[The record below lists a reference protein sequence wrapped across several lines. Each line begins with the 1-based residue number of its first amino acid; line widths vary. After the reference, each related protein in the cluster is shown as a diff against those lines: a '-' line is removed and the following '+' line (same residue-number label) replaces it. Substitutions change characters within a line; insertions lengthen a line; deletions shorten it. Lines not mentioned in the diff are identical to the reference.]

1 MYDIKVRKRED
12 CHTIDTKLPFCSHAS
27 LLIYFFM
34 REQPNLR
41 EQNVLSA
48 PSGNRADGRAGPVTR
63 TGWPVGPG
71 YSFPSRA
78 DLLFNKPPYSRSRVG
93 APIRPLPYSFRFP
106 SAPRQAVSRLRSGN
120 TPPAA
125 SFLPP
130 SLLRIRICSDHVPA
144 AHPAELVRRS
154 ILTRKCHNSV
164 VLTTRESAI
173 VPIKDRRRA
182 ASPIVGNTPKL
193 ALGL

>member
-1 MYDIKVRKRED
+1 MYDIKARKRED
-12 CHTIDTKLPFCSHAS
+12 CHTIDTKLPFCGHAS

-48 PSGNRADGRAGPVTR
+48 PSGNRADGRASPVTR

-106 SAPRQAVSRLRSGN
+106 SAPRQAVNSSCRLFS
-120 TPPAA
+120 
-125 SFLPP
+125 PP
-130 SLLRIRICSDHVPA
+130 SLFRIRICSDHTPA
-144 AHPAELVRRS
+144 THPAELVLRS

>member
-1 MYDIKVRKRED
+1 MYDIKARKRED

-93 APIRPLPYSFRFP
+93 APIRPLPYSFSLP
-106 SAPRQAVSRLRSGN
+106 SEPQTSSQ
-120 TPPAA
+120 
-125 SFLPP
+125 PP
-130 SLLRIRICSDHVPA
+130 SHWQHSSCRLFSHPSLFRIRICSDHTPA
-144 AHPAELVRRS
+144 THPAELVLRS

>member
-1 MYDIKVRKRED
+1 MYDIKARKRED
-12 CHTIDTKLPFCSHAS
+12 CHTIDTKLPFWSHAS

-78 DLLFNKPPYSRSRVG
+78 DLRFNKPPYSRSRVG
-93 APIRPLPYSFRFP
+93 APIRPLPYRLRFP

-120 TPPAA
+120 APPAA

-130 SLLRIRICSDHVPA
+130 SLLGIRICSDHTPA
-144 AHPAELVRRS
+144 THPAELVLRS